1 MSSHAQSDNGTGNG
15 NGFNV
20 STWPKWAQVVFVIG
34 PTAMIALF
42 LVWQNN
48 TRGVVQLDRIE
59 ARVEA
64 HAATSAEVAR
74 DLAATTASLA
84 KAAEND
90 RAQTRTLISLQR
102 QVCLNT
108 AKNDDQRRECAK

>member
-1 MSSHAQSDNGTGNG
+1 MTPAKAEQHHGNG

-48 TRGVVQLDRIE
+48 TRGVVQWDRIE

-64 HAATSAEVAR
+64 HAAVSAEVAK
-74 DLAATTASLA
+74 DLAATTAALA

-90 RAQTRTLISLQR
+90 RAQTRILISLQR
-102 QVCLNT
+102 QTCFNT
-108 AKNDDQRRECAK
+108 AKNDDARAKCMQ